1 MIDSLILRLWSYP
14 RHVVLQTTLG
24 GAIVITLLLFALLG
38 QFFFNPFVL
47 LTSPFEPPS
56 YAHPFGTDF
65 LGRDVL
71 SRLIVG
77 TGQTLTAAATAVGI
91 ATVIGSLSGVLSGY
105 IGGKLDRAI
114 TMVMDAW
121 YSFPDIVMALLIIV
135 LLGSGA
141 FNAGLA
147 IGLAL
152 IPQFFR
158 VLRSDSFSTK
168 SATYIEAERV
178 LGAST
183 RWILL
188 RHLVPAAL
196 PSLIVMMTIGLARAV
211 LTLGGL
217 GFLGLGVAPPTPEW
231 GAELGYAKNAI
242 VSGIWWPTAYAGLMI
257 FIAVIG
263 FNQLGNGLRAMV
275 AAQRST

>member
-1 MIDSLILRLWSYP
+1 MNYP
-14 RHVVLQTTLG
+14 RAAVLQTG
-24 GAIVITLLLFALLG
+24 IGIAIVTMLILFALVG
-38 QFFFNPFVL
+38 RVFFDPFVL
-47 LTSPFEPPS
+47 ATSPFEPPS
-56 YAHPFGTDF
+56 SAHPFGTDF

-77 TGQTLTAAATAVGI
+77 TGQTLVAAAVVVSFTTLV
-91 ATVIGSLSGVLSGY
+91 GSLLGVLIGY
-105 IGGKLDRAI
+105 LGGRIDRVV
-114 TMVMDAW
+114 TMFMDAW
-121 YSFPDIVMALLIIV
+121 YSFPDIVMALLVVV
-135 LLGSGA
+135 LLGPGA
-141 FNAGLA
+141 VNAGFA

-178 LGAST
+178 IGAST
-183 RWILL
+183 RWILF

-196 PSLIVMMTIGLARAV
+196 PSLIVMMTIGFARAV

-217 GFLGLGVAPPTPEW
+217 GFLGLGVPPPTPEW
-231 GAELGYAKNAI
+231 GADLGLAKNAI
-242 VSGIWWPTAYAGLMI
+242 ASGIWWPTAYAGLMI

-263 FNQLGNGLRAMV
+263 FNQLGNGLREMV
-275 AAQRST
+275 TARRGA